1 MTSGEA
7 PGRLHGKR
15 VIVTGAASGIGRE
28 IAAQARREGARVGLL
43 DRNQAML
50 HETMR
55 ALGEGPDLAAELCDV
70 LDPAAPD
77 RAIDNLARQLGGLD
91 GMVCA
96 AGITRSSPVLTLSL
110 AEWNEIVGV
119 NLTGAFLCA
128 RAAARVISVA
138 GNAGSL
144 VLFASGLAASG
155 QPGAVAY
162 VAAKAG
168 ILGLNR
174 NLALELGPLGIRC
187 NAIAPGVVATP
198 MVDQALPEAF
208 QAAWAKRNPLG
219 RIGRPDDI
227 APAACFLLSDESKWI
242 TGQSLHINGGNVLT

>member
-1 MTSGEA
+1 MTSSEIA
-7 PGRLHGKR
+7 GRLQGKR

-28 IAAQARREGARVGLL
+28 IATLARREGARIGLL

-55 ALGEGPDLAAELCDV
+55 DLGEGPDVVAEICDV

-77 RAIDNLARQLGGLD
+77 RAIDSLSRQLGGLD
-91 GMVCA
+91 GIVCA
-96 AGITRSSPVLTLSL
+96 AGITRTSPVLTLSL
-110 AEWNEIVGV
+110 ADWNEIVGV

-128 RAAARVISVA
+128 RAAARTISAA

-144 VLFASGLAASG
+144 VLFASGLATSG
-155 QPGAVAY
+155 QAGGVAY

-168 ILGLNR
+168 VLGLSR
-174 NLALELGPLGIRC
+174 NLAVELGPLGIRC

-198 MVDQALPEAF
+198 MVDQALPVEF